1 MTFAIALTAAIL
13 SAASL
18 ILHVIAPKTKSTLDD
33 RAVKVIDSAID
44 KLKFVHETVRDEEDG
59 WRLELMRGGD

>member
-18 ILHVIAPKTKSTLDD
+18 ILHVIAPKTKTTLDD
-33 RAVKVIDSAID
+33 RAAKVIDSAID
-44 KLKFVHETVRDEEDG
+44 KLK
-59 WRLELMRGGD
+59 